1 MRRLCDA
8 IDTAVQQAGL
18 LAGYLV
24 LAIAAVQVCV
34 SLMRYFFS
42 FGSILLQETILNL
55 NVVVVALAIC
65 FGVLRNVHTRVDIV
79 ATGRSDL
86 AGAAWEALGALVLLL
101 PTAVFLV
108 LCTTPYVTQA
118 WATLE
123 GSRNVGGPG
132 GIYLVKSVLLLMA
145 IVLVLQA
152 ATIVIRAAVLRTDPY
167 PHGAEGPVDG

>member
-1 MRRLCDA
+1 MRQFCDA
-8 IDTAVQQAGL
+8 IDAAVQRAGL
-18 LAGYLV
+18 LAGHLV
-24 LAIAAVQVCV
+24 LAIAAIQVCV

-42 FGSILLQETILNL
+42 YGSILLQEAILNL
-55 NVVVVALAIC
+55 NVVVVALAVC

-79 ATGRSDL
+79 GAGWSDS

-108 LCTTPYVTQA
+108 LATTPYATQA

-123 GSRNVGGPG
+123 GSRNVGGLG

-145 IVLVLQA
+145 VVLVLQA
-152 ATIVIRAAVLRTDPY
+152 VAVLIRVAVLRTDPY